1 MTKEITPEQR
11 SKLAEMIMEASRHSW
26 FESIRSDDDEKALI
40 LVDEI
45 IKMGWTPPEEVV
57 IEEWKDIP
65 GYSYWQMSNGHLIRH
80 KMSHVQVEAS
90 FVAGDLETLVL
101 IHDDQGNDVLVSL
114 NELKQRTWPVAVETE
129 ADINLNEMFPEAKVF
144 TLQFENGNSV
154 EMPVGQ
160 LLPGST
166 PVEVLPEEEW
176 RNIDS
181 ILGLESF
188 QVSDIGRIRY
198 KHNDRVIEPS
208 FDCLTNKHYVK
219 LKVNGKDLWIDG
231 PVLAA
236 SMWEH

>member
-11 SKLAEMIMEASRHSW
+11 K
-26 FESIRSDDDEKALI
+26 FD
-40 LVDEI
+40 VDEFFDFVDGFGLEPWQGTQFLDWLRTR
-45 IKMGWTPPEEVV
+45 GWTAPE
-57 IEEWKDIP
+57 
-65 GYSYWQMSNGHLIRH
+65 H
-80 KMSHVQVEAS
+80 
-90 FVAGDLETLVL
+90 
-101 IHDDQGNDVLVSL
+101 
-114 NELKQRTWPVAVETE
+114 
-129 ADINLNEMFPEAKVF
+129 DINLNEMFPEAKVF

-160 LLPGST
+160 LLPGSA
-166 PVEVLPEEEW
+166 PVEVLSEEEW
-176 RNIDS
+176 RDIDS
-181 ILGLESF
+181 IPGLKSF